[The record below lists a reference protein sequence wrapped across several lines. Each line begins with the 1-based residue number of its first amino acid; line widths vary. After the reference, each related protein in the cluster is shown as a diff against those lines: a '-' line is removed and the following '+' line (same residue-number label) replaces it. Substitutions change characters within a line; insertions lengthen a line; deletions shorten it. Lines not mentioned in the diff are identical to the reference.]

1 MRITNRHLGERL
13 DGTVCIRSCTVL
25 TTVVPVPMYLYCND
39 HISSGS
45 NSTLIHDQSVIKYMM
60 MMDKSRIYDSLWRK
74 LNKSCVIMATE
85 NF

>member
-13 DGTVCIRSCTVL
+13 DGMVCIRSCTVL

-45 NSTLIHDQSVIKYMM
+45 NSTLIHDQNVIKYMM
-60 MMDKSRIYDSLWRK
+60 DTSRIYDSLWRK